1 MPDSAGAVSGMNK
14 FPYQNIFLTKNKRAF
29 IDAQK
34 EDYHMAKKALEGI
47 LVLDFSQLLA
57 GPYATQMLGDLGAD
71 VIKIERVGT
80 GDQYRGMTFFAKYIK
95 DKQSPLFMAWNR
107 NKRSLAVN
115 LRNEEVKKII
125 YDMVKQADVIVE
137 NFRPGVME
145 RLGFGYEKLKEINPR
160 IVYAS
165 NSGYGSTG
173 PYVKRPGQDM
183 LVQGMVGLASMT
195 GRKDWAPHPLG
206 TTLPDVLSGLHMVY
220 GILAALISC
229 QRTGEGQ
236 HVEVDLMRSAM
247 ALESQALMTLLN
259 MDVCWERPSSGIG
272 HPFQSAP
279 FGMYECKDGYISVA
293 IMGNTFNVLA
303 EVLGEPKLMEYDD
316 PDIRFEKRDEVFFA
330 IEAITKTNT
339 VDYWVEK
346 MLERDIWVAKVEDID
361 KIDQN
366 PQVQHMHAIT
376 EYEHGQVGKVRCVA
390 PAVTLSNTP
399 AVIEMAPP
407 LVGEHTREILKEFH
421 VDEALVE
428 KLFAEGALSEEHGD

>member
-1 MPDSAGAVSGMNK
+1 MG
-14 FPYQNIFLTKNKRAF
+14 
-29 IDAQK
+29 
-34 EDYHMAKKALEGI
+34 KKALEGI
-47 LVLDFSQLLA
+47 RVLDFSQLLA
-57 GPYATQMLGDLGAD
+57 GPYATQMLGDLGAEI
-71 VIKIERVGT
+71 IKIERTGT
-80 GDQYRGMTFFAKYIK
+80 GDQYRGMTFFARYIK

-107 NKRSLAVN
+107 NKRSLAAN
-115 LRNEEVKKII
+115 LRNEDVKKII
-125 YDMVKQADVIVE
+125 YDMVKEADVVVE
-137 NFRPGVME
+137 NFRPGVMD
-145 RLGFGYEKLKEINPR
+145 RLGYGYEKLKEINPR

-165 NSGYGSTG
+165 NSGYGPTG

-195 GRKDWAPHPLG
+195 GRKDQAPHPLG

-220 GILAALISC
+220 GILAALLSC

-236 HVEVDLMRSAM
+236 HVEVDLMRSTM

-259 MDVCWERPSSGIG
+259 MDVDWERPASGIG

-279 FGMYECKDGYISVA
+279 FGMYACEDGYISIA
-293 IMGNTFNVLA
+293 IMGNTFHVLV
-303 EVLGEPKLMEYDD
+303 EVLEAPELMKYDD

-330 IEAITKTNT
+330 IEAVTKTKP

-346 MLERDIWVAKVEDID
+346 MLERDIWVAKVEEID
-361 KIDQN
+361 NIDQN

-376 EYEHGQVGKVRCVA
+376 EYQHGQVGTVRCVA

-399 AVIEMAPP
+399 AAIEMAPP

-428 KLFAEGALSEEHGD
+428 KLFAEGALSEDHGNGKGEICH